1 MQGEPLTQAR
11 LDALWASLH
20 EAVADCAWEA
30 AEGLLRR
37 FLQLVPDSPL
47 EVWDTLAYVLL
58 MQGDYSACLSV
69 LEPRRGDPARSFWL
83 EHKLGDAHRGLNQLQ
98 AAVECYRRS
107 LEDGSDSP
115 LTCRNLLQVL
125 DGLDPALAVLEVQ
138 AWQDTNQV
146 PSAGAWEGARQAAAL
161 VPGLALAQK
170 LWQAGEVDAA
180 CRRRLLEEACYRLE
194 HERVLALLSAA
205 QTSADGLSAWEL
217 ALQRRLQLLNLGAA
231 TSGPD
236 ADAPPHSAARC

>member
-1 MQGEPLTQAR
+1 MTQAR

-20 EAVADCAWEA
+20 EAIADCAWEA

-37 FLQLVPDSPL
+37 FLQLVPESPL

-58 MQGDYSACLSV
+58 MQGDYSACLSL

-98 AAVECYRRS
+98 SAVHCYRRS

-125 DGLDPALAVLEVQ
+125 DGMEPSLAVLEVQ
-138 AWQDTNQV
+138 AWQEAGQA
-146 PSAGAWEGARQAAAL
+146 PSAGAWEGARLAAAL
-161 VPGLALAQK
+161 VPGLTLAQQ

-180 CRRRLLEEACYRLE
+180 CRRRLLEEACYELE
-194 HERVLALLSAA
+194 HQRVLALLAA
-205 QTSADGLSAWEL
+205 AKTSANGLSDWEQ
-217 ALQRRLQLLNLGAA
+217 ALQQRLQLLNLGAA

-236 ADAPPHSAARC
+236 AVEPQHSAC